1 MTIDLS
7 DEYIQQIESDR
18 REFASKYTR
27 EFISTMTIEQYAMG
41 AGDKDNFCYRI
52 EVEQKEMGNIR
63 GVVKGVQRYG
73 VWYSKKLGGYE
84 FTHRYGDTPQEAF
97 LSVRSLICNVMDAGE
112 IDDYTAIRNNKIAA
126 LFKYK
131 LLAMYFPHK
140 YLTIYSTSHLSYFCD
155 KVGIP
160 AVDGDDELVMQRKL
174 LQWKE
179 TQDEARDM
187 SLIKFSRYLYKV
199 FDHPPK
205 RGWNNKPRHRLKK
218 LKEEL
223 RDFDAKHPK
232 KTLTEIEVTQRS
244 AKVAAYV
251 KERAAGVCELC
262 GKPAPFYN
270 KSGEPYLECH
280 HIVWIAREGADEITN
295 AVALCPNCHRK
306 MHSLDEPT
314 DVEKLKRVARK

>member
-1 MTIDLS
+1 MTIDIS
-7 DEYIQQIESDR
+7 DEYIQLIELDR
-18 REFASKYTR
+18 RKFVSKYSR
-27 EFISTMTIEQYAMG
+27 EFLSSMTIEQYAMG
-41 AGDKDNFCYRI
+41 SGSKGNFCHAI
-52 EVEQKEMGNIR
+52 EVEQAEMGNIR
-63 GVVKGVQRYG
+63 GVMAGVRRYG
-73 VWYSKKLGGYE
+73 VWFDKSGGNYACTSR
-84 FTHRYGDTPQEAF
+84 FGTDPQEAF
-97 LSVRSLICNVMDAGE
+97 VAVKSEIISLLDAGE
-112 IDDYTAIRNNKIAA
+112 EDDYTVIRRSKLAP
-126 LFKYK
+126 LFRYK

-160 AVDGDDELVMQRKL
+160 AVEGDDELVMQRKL

-205 RGWNNKPRHRLKK
+205 RAWNNNPKPRLKK

-232 KTLTEIEVTQRS
+232 KTLTEIEITQRS